1 MTDRTPTNADGLGPG
16 PITGYGPM
24 TDRTPTTEA
33 GRHPVYPGGPD
44 CQPNCPG
51 PWSDYHDGYADG
63 YENAEARAGLDRL
76 LGAVRDWMRYGAGDG
91 TEQAEADS
99 QNLLHCIATEYA
111 ALTRSKP

>member
-1 MTDRTPTNADGLGPG
+1 
-16 PITGYGPM
+16 M

-63 YENAEARAGLDRL
+63 YENAEARAGLVTAGL
-76 LGAVRDWMRYGAGDG
+76 SVAAYMVRG
-91 TEQAEADS
+91 TGVCERPHRNGEANPHIHFDDDYIRRGRD
-99 QNLLHCIATEYA
+99 LAAA
-111 ALTRSKP
+111 ALTRGKP